1 MRAETRGRVTRRF
14 AKVVS
19 ASLVLGLAVVGILT
33 VPAGARESANP
44 VFKTV
49 PTQWEPAKKFS
60 NVTVDTTK
68 YKKPGPWTLAWI
80 GIGPS
85 NGYGLT
91 EAAAV
96 KWVAKTDKR
105 IKKLLYAVDNNNPA
119 TQISALESFAA
130 QKPDAIVLTPANSAQ
145 LTAPI
150 ARVMRS
156 GIPVILC
163 ENGITGDDFVSL
175 ATIDLWNS
183 GYQSADGLAQQLG
196 GKGNVVMF
204 NGFAG
209 IDTTDTWQKAAKA
222 AFVKYP
228 GIKVLSQQ
236 FAQFSVAMAQSQM
249 TALLSK
255 YPKIDGV
262 WAGGG
267 EMGMGAILAVKRAN
281 KTMPAFGV
289 ANVPNGFLRLARAN
303 KVNFAAY
310 PNPAAMSKTCLQMA
324 MDVLQGKPVKK
335 FTNVTFIIP
344 NAKPYSQTSVSKNF
358 IPSLSDD
365 LSTPPNLIPRSWY
378 KSQGLGRK

>member
-1 MRAETRGRVTRRF
+1 MKAQTRSRTTRRF
-14 AKVVS
+14 AKFIS
-19 ASLVLGLAVVGILT
+19 ASLVLGLAVVGVLT
-33 VPAGARESANP
+33 VPAGARESRNP

-49 PTQWEPAKKFS
+49 PSQWDPAKKFS
-60 NVTVDTTK
+60 NVTVDTAE

-80 GIGPS
+80 GVGPS

-96 KWVAKTDKR
+96 KYVAKHDKR

-130 QKPDAIVLTPANSAQ
+130 QKPDAIILSPAGAQ

-163 ENGITGDDFVSL
+163 ENGIPGDDFVSL

-183 GYQSADGLAQQLG
+183 GYQSADGLAQLLG

-222 AFVKYP
+222 AFAKYP
-228 GIKVLSQQ
+228 NIKVLSQQ
-236 FAQFSVAMAQSQM
+236 FAQFSVALSQSQT

-255 YPKIDGV
+255 YPKIDGI

-267 EMGMGAILAVKRAN
+267 EHAMGAMLAIKRA
-281 KTMPAFGV
+281 KRSMPAFGV
-289 ANVPNGFLRLARAN
+289 ANVPNGFLRLAKAN
-303 KVNFAAY
+303 KVRFAAY
-310 PNPAAMSKTCLQMA
+310 PNPAAMSATCLRQA
-324 MDVLQGKPVKK
+324 MKVLQGKPVKK
-335 FTNVTFIIP
+335 FTNVTYMIP
-344 NAKPYSQTSVSKNF
+344 GAKPYSDASVGKRYV
-358 IPSLSDD
+358 PGLSDD
-365 LSTPPNLIPRSWY
+365 LSTPPNRIPLSWY
-378 KSQGLGRK
+378 RSQGLGRK